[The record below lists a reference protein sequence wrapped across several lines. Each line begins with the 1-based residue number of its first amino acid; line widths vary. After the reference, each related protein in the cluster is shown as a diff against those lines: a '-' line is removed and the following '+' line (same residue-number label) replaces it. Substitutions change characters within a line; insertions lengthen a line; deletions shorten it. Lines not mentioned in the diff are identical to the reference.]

1 MDDLDRLLRMDGG
14 GASLEDLEGQVWRRV
29 RSLETSRA
37 GGRLRGVAVAL
48 AFGLGLVNGG
58 VGASLAHAEPSEM
71 AVFGMGAASP
81 LARLEGR

>member
-1 MDDLDRLLRMDGG
+1 MKLFKRI
-14 GASLEDLEGQVWRRV
+14 
-29 RSLETSRA
+29 
-37 GGRLRGVAVAL
+37 AVAL
-48 AFGLGLVNGG
+48 ALGLGLVNGG